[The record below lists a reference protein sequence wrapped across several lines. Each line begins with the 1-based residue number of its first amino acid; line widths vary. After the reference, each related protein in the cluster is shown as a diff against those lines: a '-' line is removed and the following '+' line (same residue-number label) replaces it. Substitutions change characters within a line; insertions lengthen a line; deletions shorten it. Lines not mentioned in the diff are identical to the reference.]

1 MVFETDL
8 VTSVFHDFAE
18 YLYGKNMQEQQ
29 DWQPGQYHLASL
41 NFGGLMDASSFQVP
55 PYPAADMTS
64 ETSLQDIFF
73 NDPSFGV
80 KRQTGWLEFASH
92 GCDYCFWMIHY
103 R

>member
-29 DWQPGQYHLASL
+29 DWEPGKYHLASL

-55 PYPAADMTS
+55 PHPAADWTW
-64 ETSLQDIFF
+64 
-73 NDPSFGV
+73 NV
-80 KRQTGWLEFASH
+80 KLPFRIYFSTTHHSG
-92 GCDYCFWMIHY
+92 
-103 R
+103 

>member
-29 DWQPGQYHLASL
+29 DWEPGQYHLASL

-55 PYPAADMTS
+55 AIP
-64 ETSLQDIFF
+64 
-73 NDPSFGV
+73 
-80 KRQTGWLEFASH
+80 
-92 GCDYCFWMIHY
+92 CC
-103 R
+103 